1 MMITHP
7 YHRPVRNLL
16 PEGYGNGYLKR
27 CLDPFTCREKR
38 CTTNLGTQAS
48 MRTSILN
55 PQDIDHF
62 ALEALTWFLLI
73 ISRRLFYT
81 FHSRGLRCLTVNCR
95 CYRSNE
101 KPEVWFANEYRN
113 VKTKLKNYFYS
124 MILRCDIVLFIYR
137 ISEPRVALTYKDLML
152 HRMSAMTRREGLSFT
167 LRMSFSFEAII
178 TTV

>member
-1 MMITHP
+1 
-7 YHRPVRNLL
+7 
-16 PEGYGNGYLKR
+16 
-27 CLDPFTCREKR
+27 
-38 CTTNLGTQAS
+38 

-113 VKTKLKNYFYS
+113 VKTKLT
-124 MILRCDIVLFIYR
+124 
-137 ISEPRVALTYKDLML
+137 VADTIKGTYDHIFPGKLY
-152 HRMSAMTRREGLSFT
+152 FT
-167 LRMSFSFEAII
+167 LLLQPDTKPRFEVCSRTLVELSASNRG
-178 TTV
+178 